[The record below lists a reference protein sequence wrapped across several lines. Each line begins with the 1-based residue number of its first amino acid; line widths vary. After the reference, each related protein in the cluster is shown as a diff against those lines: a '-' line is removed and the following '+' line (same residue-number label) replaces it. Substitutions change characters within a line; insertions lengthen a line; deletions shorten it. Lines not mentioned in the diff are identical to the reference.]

1 MTKRISYNV
10 RGDHGLG
17 YIYVDAVFYNPIDYT
32 EFVEGRRRFEDVRRA
47 TLKSLIDTGATFPAL
62 PEDVVEMLS
71 LPIYGEAE
79 AETATGRE
87 KVRLALAIIQI
98 EDRTAASYVIVR
110 PRGTTPL
117 VGVVALE
124 QMGFR
129 VDPVTGK
136 LIKGLP
142 LMLLER
148 TKSGSVV

>member
-1 MTKRISYNV
+1 LV
-10 RGDHGLG
+10 
-17 YIYVDAVFYNPIDYT
+17 
-32 EFVEGRRRFEDVRRA
+32 
-47 TLKSLIDTGATFPAL
+47 DTGATFPAL
-62 PEDVVEMLS
+62 PEDVVEKLG

-87 KVRLALAIIQI
+87 KVRISAAVIQI
-98 EDRTAASYVIVR
+98 EDRTSLSYIIIR

-129 VDPVTGK
+129 VDPATGK

-142 LMLLER
+142 LML
-148 TKSGSVV
+148 

>member
-1 MTKRISYNV
+1 M
-10 RGDHGLG
+10 RGGRVLG
-17 YIYVDAVFYNPIDYT
+17 YAYVDAVFYNPFDYT

-87 KVRLALAIIQI
+87 KVKLSAAIIQI
-98 EDRTAASYVIVR
+98 EDRTSLSYIIIR
-110 PRGTTPL
+110 SRGTTPL
-117 VGVVALE
+117 IGVVALE

-129 VDPVTGK
+129 VDPATGK

-142 LMLLER
+142 LMF
-148 TKSGSVV
+148 